1 LAANWPAEVPLPLP
15 PPHQAQ
21 GLRLLRIAA
30 GRQWIRIHRCH
41 HPSALHWGRQ
51 GQGRWN
57 APDAAFG
64 VLYVADDLET
74 AFAETFGHQVMA
86 SHLPAAVKFLSRQ
99 ELEERCIAR
108 ITARRD
114 LQVLDL
120 RGPALARLN
129 LDAQLLS
136 SREQLSVCQAWSR
149 WWHDAAEQPDGLLY
163 PSRLLPRGT
172 NLALY
177 ERCAD
182 AWQEEHLGDLMH
194 WPATTPEPAVLEIL
208 DAHGWGLVG

>member
-1 LAANWPAEVPLPLP
+1 M
-15 PPHQAQ
+15 
-21 GLRLLRIAA
+21 
-30 GRQWIRIHRCH
+30 
-41 HPSALHWGRQ
+41 
-51 GQGRWN
+51 
-57 APDAAFG
+57 
-64 VLYVADDLET
+64 LYVAGDLET
-74 AFAETFGHQVMA
+74 AFAEIFGHQVMA

-120 RGPALARLN
+120 SGPALARLN

-136 SREQLSVCQAWSR
+136 NREQLPVCQAWSS
-149 WWHDAAEQPDGLLY
+149 WWHDAAEEPDGLLY

-182 AWQEEHLGDLMH
+182 AWQEERLGDLMH

-208 DAHGWGLVG
+208 YDHGWGLVG

>member
-1 LAANWPAEVPLPLP
+1 MRLPLP
-15 PPHQAQ
+15 PTQQAQ

-30 GRQWIRIHRCH
+30 GSQWIRIHRCH
-41 HPSALHWGRQ
+41 HPSALHWGRH

-64 VLYVADDLET
+64 VLYVAGDLET

-99 ELEERCIAR
+99 ELEERCISML
-108 ITARRD
+108 TARRD

-120 RGPALARLN
+120 RGAALARLN

-136 SREQLSVCQAWSR
+136 TC
-149 WWHDAAEQPDGLLY
+149 DAAEQPDGLLY

-182 AWQEEHLGDLMH
+182 AWQEERLGDLMH
-194 WPATTPEPAVLEIL
+194 WPVTSPEPAVLEIL

>member
-1 LAANWPAEVPLPLP
+1 MRLPLP
-15 PPHQAQ
+15 PTEQAQ
-21 GLRLLRIAA
+21 ELRLLQIAA

-41 HPSALHWGRQ
+41 HSSALHWGR
-51 GQGRWN
+51 
-57 APDAAFG
+57 G
-64 VLYVADDLET
+64 VLYVAGDLET

-108 ITARRD
+108 LTARRD

-120 RGPALARLN
+120 RGAALARLN

-136 SREQLSVCQAWSR
+136 TCE
-149 WWHDAAEQPDGLLY
+149 AAEQPDGLLY

-182 AWQEEHLGDLMH
+182 AWQEERLGDLMH
-194 WPATTPEPAVLEIL
+194 WPATSPEAAVLEIL